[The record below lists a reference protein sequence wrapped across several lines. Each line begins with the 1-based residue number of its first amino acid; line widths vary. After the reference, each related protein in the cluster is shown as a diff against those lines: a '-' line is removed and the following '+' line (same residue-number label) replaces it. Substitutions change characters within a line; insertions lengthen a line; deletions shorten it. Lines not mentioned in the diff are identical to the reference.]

1 MISKEIMLKIA
12 NLERKDFLKTV
23 NYLFLLHI
31 TDNNWIDEQ
40 QLNDKYVEVLEEFIG
55 GKN

>member
-40 QLNDKYVEVLEEFIG
+40 QLSDKYIEVLEEFVG
-55 GKN
+55 VKN

>member
-31 TDNNWIDEQ
+31 TDNNWIDEH
-40 QLNDKYVEVLEEFIG
+40 QLSDKYIQVLEEFVG
-55 GKN
+55 VKN